1 MGSLKDSMPTIAMSL
16 LQFGFAVVTLSTR
29 TALAQGMSPR
39 VFVVYR
45 QAIATLFVAPIAYI
59 LNRRKATP
67 TTLNMKSLSM
77 LFSAS
82 LIGVTINLNCYVQ
95 GLYLTSSSTASAMSN
110 LLPAIT
116 FVMAAALG
124 LENVDIRSSRSL
136 GKVLGT
142 IVCILGGENWLLGCV
157 YLFGSCCCGSVW
169 LILQVPMFEIYPD
182 HLSISAW
189 MCFFAMLQSGVLT
202 YFLEP
207 NPRAW
212 NLSSNTEILTCFFA
226 GIIGSGVSYYIQSW
240 CISRRGPLFSA
251 MFSPL
256 MTVIVTI
263 LACLFLHEE
272 LYIGSLVRAIA
283 VVAGLYAVLWG
294 RDNDTETRGDKI
306 SGDDGIMTPF
316 IADTNNC

>member
-59 LNRRKATP
+59 LNR
-67 TTLNMKSLSM
+67 
-77 LFSAS
+77 
-82 LIGVTINLNCYVQ
+82 
-95 GLYLTSSSTASAMSN
+95 
-110 LLPAIT
+110 
-116 FVMAAALG
+116 
-124 LENVDIRSSRSL
+124 LENVNIRSSRSL

-142 IVCILGGENWLLGCV
+142 IVCILGGTSMALLKGHKLLNTESPIPPSVLSSRGENWLLGCV
-157 YLFGSCCCGSVW
+157 YLFGSCCCGSIW
-169 LILQVPMFEIYPD
+169 LILQVPMYEIYPD

-240 CISRRGPLFSA
+240 SISRRGPLFSA

-272 LYIGSLVRAIA
+272 LYIGSLVGAIA

-306 SGDDGIMTPF
+306 SGDDGVTTPF